1 MPRRKAL
8 LIELGTEELPTRM
21 LPELSDAFAAALDA
35 QLKNNS
41 LAHGAVSHF
50 ATPRRLAVLVQ
61 GLVDAQPDQI
71 VERKGPPVA
80 AAFDKSGASTKA
92 AQGFARFCGV
102 DMQSLETVETDK
114 GAWLY
119 CRFRR
124 PGKAT
129 CSLLPSIVSAA
140 LAKLPIPKRMRWGAG
155 DAEFVRPVHWVVLL
169 FGGEIVDAEILGIRT
184 GRQTR
189 GHRFLHPEPI
199 PITTPAEY
207 PTLLEIKGKVLADFC
222 LRRARIQQQ
231 VDHLATGLGGR
242 ALMDEA
248 LLNEVTALVEWPHAL
263 SGNFDARFLSIPPE
277 VLTTTMQGNQRY
289 FPVVSSEGQLLP
301 YFITVSN
308 IESLEPDKVRAG
320 NERVIRPRFIDA
332 AFFWQQD
339 RKAPLSSRLEALKAI
354 AFQKGLGSLLDK
366 TERVERLAGFIA
378 KRIDANVAHAGRA
391 AILSKCDLAT
401 DMVLE
406 FPNLQGVM
414 GRYYVAH
421 DGEPEPVAIALE
433 EQYWPRHAGD
443 QLPRTKVGQTLALA
457 DRLDTLVGIFA
468 IGHRPTGEKDP
479 FGLRR
484 AALGILR
491 VLIEC
496 ELDLDLEVLLR
507 QAANG
512 FAKIPSA
519 AQAVPDAF
527 DYIMDRLRAY
537 YADRGIAPDVF
548 NAVIACRPTRPLD
561 FERRVRA
568 VQAFRQLPE
577 AESLT
582 TANKRISNILKHANT
597 GVPRQ
602 LDEQLLRD
610 SAEQAL
616 FWQLE
621 AVSLEIE
628 LLFQA
633 GKYDQ
638 ALARLAGLHQA
649 VDRFFDE
656 VLVMDGDATLREN
669 RIALLSRLSSLFLR
683 AADLSCLQQS

>member
-1 MPRRKAL
+1 
-8 LIELGTEELPTRM
+8 
-21 LPELSDAFAAALDA
+21 
-35 QLKNNS
+35 
-41 LAHGAVSHF
+41 F
-50 ATPRRLAVLVQ
+50 ATPRRLAVLVHD
-61 GLVDAQPDQI
+61 LVDAQPDQI

-129 CSLLPSIVSAA
+129 RLLLPSIVSAA
-140 LAKLPIPKRMRWGAG
+140 LAKLPIPRRMRWGAG

-207 PTLLEIKGKVLADFC
+207 PALLEIKGKVLADFC

-308 IESLEPDKVRAG
+308 IESLEPEKVRAG

-339 RKAPLSSRLEALKAI
+339 RKAPLSGRLEALKAI

-401 DMVLE
+401 DMVFE

-491 VLIEC
+491 ILIEC

-582 TANKRISNILKHANT
+582 TANKRISNILKHANA

-638 ALARLAGLHQA
+638 ALARLAGLRQA